1 MTTSVATGWWSRKFL
16 WFDEGSGYQ
25 EMDAIMSVITNNVF
39 IHNVFGGFTH
49 FTWESG
55 VMILLGAL
63 LIYLG
68 AAKDYEPLLLV
79 PIGFGCIL
87 ANLPLTELIHVPREG
102 YVFNDSVRE
111 MLGNAGLI
119 PFVEGARVVNE
130 GILDVLY
137 NAGIANEL
145 FPCLLFIGIGAMTDF
160 GPLLQNPRV
169 MLLGGAGQFG
179 IFLTLMLALAIGY
192 DKLEAI
198 CIAIIGAC
206 DGPTSI
212 FITSMFNPA
221 LLGPISV
228 AAYSYMS
235 LVPLIQ
241 PPVMKLCTTKK
252 EREFIQSYEMLTP
265 VTQRTKIL
273 FPVVVTIV
281 TLLIAPSGGA
291 LMGTLMFG
299 NFLREC
305 GKVGRLVQSAENE
318 IANIA
323 TLFLGLTV
331 GATMTGEVFLSAKT
345 LGIFA
350 LGFIAICGDT
360 AFGVFGAKLMNM
372 FSKNKINPLIG
383 AAGISAFPMSA
394 RVVHKVG
401 NEANPQNYLLM
412 HAMGVNTS
420 GQIGSV
426 LTASVMIAVIV
437 ALQTMGVDLTI
448 NN

>member
-1 MTTSVATGWWSRKFL
+1 MN
-16 WFDEGSGYQ
+16 E
-25 EMDAIMSVITNNVF
+25 IMQVITSNDF
-39 IHNVFGGFTH
+39 LYNVFGGFTH
-49 FTWESG
+49 FGWQAAVMLIIGG
-55 VMILLGAL
+55 V

-68 AAKDYEPLLLV
+68 VAKDYEPLLLV

-102 YVFNDSVRE
+102 YVFNDSIRE
-111 MLGNAGLI
+111 LLAASGLL
-119 PFVEGARVVNE
+119 PLAEGARVVNE

-160 GPLLQNPRV
+160 GPLLQNPRIL
-169 MLLGGAGQFG
+169 LLGGAGQFG
-179 IFLTLMLALAIGY
+179 IFLTLILALAIGY
-192 DKLEAI
+192 EKLEAI

-235 LVPLIQ
+235 LVPIIQ
-241 PPVMKLCTTKK
+241 PPVMKLCTSKK
-252 EREFIQSYEMLTP
+252 EREMIMSYEMLQP
-265 VTQRTKIL
+265 VTQRTKLL
-273 FPVVVTIV
+273 FPIVVTIV

-305 GKVGRLVQSAENE
+305 GAVGRLVQAAENE
-318 IANIA
+318 IASIT

-331 GATMTGEVFLSAKT
+331 GSTMNGDVFLTAKT

-360 AFGVFGAKLMNM
+360 AFGVFGAKLMNL
-372 FSKNKINPLIG
+372 FSKVKINPLIG

-401 NEANPQNYLLM
+401 NEANPQSYLLM
-412 HAMGVNTS
+412 HAMGVNTG

-426 LTASVMIAVIV
+426 LTASVMIAVIG

-448 NN
+448 N

>member
-1 MTTSVATGWWSRKFL
+1 
-16 WFDEGSGYQ
+16 
-25 EMDAIMSVITNNVF
+25 MDTIVSVITDQEFLFNL
-39 IHNVFGGFTH
+39 FGGFTN
-49 FTWESG
+49 FTWQSA
-55 VMILLGAL
+55 VMIAIGAILL
-63 LIYLG
+63 YLG

-87 ANLPLTELIHVPREG
+87 TNLPLTGLIHVPREG
-102 YVFNDSVRE
+102 YVFNNSIE
-111 MLGNAGLI
+111 QALGEAGI
-119 PFVEGARVVNE
+119 MPFLEGARVVNE

-179 IFLTLMLALAIGY
+179 IFMTLLLALALGY
-192 DKLEAI
+192 DKLDAV
-198 CIAIIGAC
+198 CISIIGAC

-212 FITSMFNPA
+212 YITAMFNPA

-241 PPVMKLCTTKK
+241 PPIMKLCTSKK
-252 EREFIQSYEMLTP
+252 EREFVMSYEGITP
-265 VTQRTKIL
+265 VTQRTKVL

-305 GKVGRLVQSAENE
+305 GAVGRLVQSAENE
-318 IANIA
+318 VANVT

-331 GATMTGEVFLSAKT
+331 GATMVADVFLTPKT
-345 LGIFA
+345 LGIFG
-350 LGFIAICGDT
+350 LGFLAICADT
-360 AFGVFGAKLMNM
+360 AFGIFGAKFLNL
-372 FSKNKINPLIG
+372 FSKNKLNPLIG
-383 AAGISAFPMSA
+383 AAGISAFPMAA
-394 RVVHKVG
+394 RVAHKVG

-426 LTASVMIAVIV
+426 LTASVMIAIIV
-437 ALQTMGVDLTI
+437 SLQAMGVDLFI
-448 NN
+448 

>member
-1 MTTSVATGWWSRKFL
+1 
-16 WFDEGSGYQ
+16 
-25 EMDAIMSVITNNVF
+25 MDAIIQVITNHEFIVNVL
-39 IHNVFGGFTH
+39 GGFTN
-49 FTWESG
+49 FTWQAG
-55 VMILLGAL
+55 VMILIGAV

-68 AAKDYEPLLLV
+68 VAKDYEPLLLV

-102 YVFNDSVRE
+102 FVFNESLEQELIHIGLMPFVDGVRE
-111 MLGNAGLI
+111 
-119 PFVEGARVVNE
+119 VNV
-130 GILDVLY
+130 GILDTLY

-179 IFLTLMLALAIGY
+179 IFLTLMLALVIGY
-192 DKLEAI
+192 DKLDAI
-198 CIAIIGAC
+198 CISIIGAC

-241 PPVMKLCTTKK
+241 PPVMKLCTSKK
-252 EREFIQSYEMLTP
+252 EREFVMSYEMLTP

-273 FPVVVTIV
+273 FPVVVTVV

-305 GKVGRLVQSAENE
+305 GVVGRLVQSAENE
-318 IANIA
+318 IANVT

-331 GATMTGEVFLSAKT
+331 GATMGAEVFLTAKT

-360 AFGVFGAKLMNM
+360 AFGVFGAKLMNL
-372 FSKNKINPLIG
+372 FSKQKINPLIG
-383 AAGISAFPMSA
+383 ASGISAFPMSA
-394 RVVHKVG
+394 RVAHKVG

-437 ALQTMGVDLTI
+437 ALQSMGVDLSI
-448 NN
+448 N

>member
-1 MTTSVATGWWSRKFL
+1 
-16 WFDEGSGYQ
+16 
-25 EMDAIMSVITNNVF
+25 MDAITSVITNYDF
-39 IHNVFGGFTH
+39 LYNVFGGFTH
-49 FTWESG
+49 FTWQSA
-55 VMILLGAL
+55 VMIAIGLA

-68 AAKDYEPLLLV
+68 AAKDYEPLLLI

-87 ANLPLTELIHVPREG
+87 ANLPLTHLIHVPREG
-102 YVFNDSVRE
+102 YVFNHSIE
-111 MLGNAGLI
+111 QALGEAGIL
-119 PFVEGARVVNE
+119 PFLESARVVNE

-179 IFLTLMLALAIGY
+179 IFLTLLLALALGY
-192 DKLEAI
+192 EKLDAI
-198 CIAIIGAC
+198 CISIIGAC

-212 FITSMFNPA
+212 YITSMFNPA

-252 EREFIQSYEMLTP
+252 EREFVMSYETLTP

-273 FPVVVTIV
+273 FPIVVTIV

-305 GKVGRLVQSAENE
+305 GAVGRLVQAAENE
-318 IANIA
+318 VANVT

-331 GATMTGEVFLSAKT
+331 GATMNGDVFLSAKT

-360 AFGVFGAKLMNM
+360 AFGVFGAKLMNL

-383 AAGISAFPMSA
+383 ASGISAFPMAA
-394 RVVHKVG
+394 RVAHKVG

-437 ALQTMGVDLTI
+437 ALQTMGVDLSL
-448 NN
+448 